1 MHVSNSL
8 LKANRPRTTPSKR
21 VIISD
26 VQKRATLPA
35 DGIKRCKGCP
45 LFTFASTGHG
55 NEESARPKYRKRRE
69 AKEGQLIDELSE
81 SNGWGNVGSTTRYL
95 WGLWLAIDG
104 TGWNANKR
112 DLVMFCWR
120 DLVRLFAR
128 AHTCTLSEKE
138 DEKGNEEVT
147 EFLWPWSCSFQTHLK
162 WSWPV
167 IQMSTPEYVRAL
179 VFGAKPTI
187 ALHKR
192 RINRACAMAA
202 VAMSHRLFL
211 LAWFRPETVATMAT
225 YDLAFG
231 YCGGKRYALS
241 LYRWTPS
248 NCLCYF
254 MAQP

>member
-120 DLVRLFAR
+120 DLVRLFAPR
-128 AHTCTLSEKE
+128 THVLCQRRRMK
-138 DEKGNEEVT
+138 KGMRR
-147 EFLWPWSCSFQTHLK
+147 WQSFCGRGA
-162 WSWPV
+162 
-167 IQMSTPEYVRAL
+167 VRSRHIWNGPDL
-179 VFGAKPTI
+179 
-187 ALHKR
+187 
-192 RINRACAMAA
+192 
-202 VAMSHRLFL
+202 
-211 LAWFRPETVATMAT
+211 WFRCQHRST
-225 YDLAFG
+225 YG
-231 YCGGKRYALS
+231 HWS
-241 LYRWTPS
+241 S
-248 NCLCYF
+248 
-254 MAQP
+254 AQSQL